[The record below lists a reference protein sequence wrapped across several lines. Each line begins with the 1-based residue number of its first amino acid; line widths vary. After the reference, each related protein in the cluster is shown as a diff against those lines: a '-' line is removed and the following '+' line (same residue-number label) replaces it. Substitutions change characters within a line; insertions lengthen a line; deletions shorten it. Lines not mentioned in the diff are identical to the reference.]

1 MNGQSH
7 YYYSTNYDLKNTN
20 KKIMKKI
27 LIIDDETITIHI
39 IKFTLEDNPNFEIVT
54 ATDGSKAI
62 EYLEKNIPDLIISDL
77 VMPFKTGVE
86 VVSYVNQKYPKVP
99 IIVISSLAPNH
110 TSVQEVKK
118 LNISYYISKP
128 LDSEILNNCVIELLS
143 NNEILNSNES
153 QEKLIPIENNIKA
166 SNNNLTNDNVKTKGN
181 IMKKSKNKDVEIVK
195 TLSNDENKT
204 EIQLSE
210 KKVSE
215 NKKSDKKIIKIKTII
230 KENKK
235 VGNKLIKKLKI
246 KLFEQEF
253 DDEKTKKTLKKL
265 QDISKLHF
273 DFIKKL
279 EELKK

>member
-1 MNGQSH
+1 
-7 YYYSTNYDLKNTN
+7 
-20 KKIMKKI
+20 MKAKR
-27 LIIDDETITIHI
+27 
-39 IKFTLEDNPNFEIVT
+39 N
-54 ATDGSKAI
+54 
-62 EYLEKNIPDLIISDL
+62 
-77 VMPFKTGVE
+77 
-86 VVSYVNQKYPKVP
+86 
-99 IIVISSLAPNH
+99 
-110 TSVQEVKK
+110 
-118 LNISYYISKP
+118 
-128 LDSEILNNCVIELLS
+128 
-143 NNEILNSNES
+143 
-153 QEKLIPIENNIKA
+153 IPIENNIKA

-181 IMKKSKNKDVEIVK
+181 IMKKSKNKDIEIVK

-265 QDISKLHF
+265 QDITKLHF

>member
-1 MNGQSH
+1 
-7 YYYSTNYDLKNTN
+7 
-20 KKIMKKI
+20 
-27 LIIDDETITIHI
+27 
-39 IKFTLEDNPNFEIVT
+39 
-54 ATDGSKAI
+54 
-62 EYLEKNIPDLIISDL
+62 
-77 VMPFKTGVE
+77 
-86 VVSYVNQKYPKVP
+86 
-99 IIVISSLAPNH
+99 
-110 TSVQEVKK
+110 
-118 LNISYYISKP
+118 
-128 LDSEILNNCVIELLS
+128 
-143 NNEILNSNES
+143 
-153 QEKLIPIENNIKA
+153 
-166 SNNNLTNDNVKTKGN
+166 
-181 IMKKSKNKDVEIVK
+181 MKKSKNKDVEIVK

-215 NKKSDKKIIKIKTII
+215 NKKSDKKIIKIKTKI
-230 KENKK
+230 KENNK

>member
-1 MNGQSH
+1 
-7 YYYSTNYDLKNTN
+7 
-20 KKIMKKI
+20 MKAKR
-27 LIIDDETITIHI
+27 
-39 IKFTLEDNPNFEIVT
+39 N
-54 ATDGSKAI
+54 
-62 EYLEKNIPDLIISDL
+62 
-77 VMPFKTGVE
+77 
-86 VVSYVNQKYPKVP
+86 
-99 IIVISSLAPNH
+99 
-110 TSVQEVKK
+110 
-118 LNISYYISKP
+118 
-128 LDSEILNNCVIELLS
+128 
-143 NNEILNSNES
+143 
-153 QEKLIPIENNIKA
+153 IPIENNIKA

-181 IMKKSKNKDVEIVK
+181 IMKKSKNKDIEIVK

-235 VGNKLIKKLKI
+235 VGNKLIKELKI

>member
-54 ATDGSKAI
+54 VTDGSKAI

-118 LNISYYISKP
+118 LNISYYILKP
-128 LDSEILNNCVIELLS
+128 LDSKILKNCVIELLS

>member
-1 MNGQSH
+1 
-7 YYYSTNYDLKNTN
+7 
-20 KKIMKKI
+20 MKAKR
-27 LIIDDETITIHI
+27 
-39 IKFTLEDNPNFEIVT
+39 N
-54 ATDGSKAI
+54 
-62 EYLEKNIPDLIISDL
+62 
-77 VMPFKTGVE
+77 
-86 VVSYVNQKYPKVP
+86 
-99 IIVISSLAPNH
+99 
-110 TSVQEVKK
+110 
-118 LNISYYISKP
+118 
-128 LDSEILNNCVIELLS
+128 
-143 NNEILNSNES
+143 
-153 QEKLIPIENNIKA
+153 IPIENNIKA

-181 IMKKSKNKDVEIVK
+181 IIKKSKNKDIEIVK

>member
-1 MNGQSH
+1 
-7 YYYSTNYDLKNTN
+7 
-20 KKIMKKI
+20 MKAKR
-27 LIIDDETITIHI
+27 
-39 IKFTLEDNPNFEIVT
+39 N
-54 ATDGSKAI
+54 
-62 EYLEKNIPDLIISDL
+62 
-77 VMPFKTGVE
+77 
-86 VVSYVNQKYPKVP
+86 
-99 IIVISSLAPNH
+99 
-110 TSVQEVKK
+110 
-118 LNISYYISKP
+118 
-128 LDSEILNNCVIELLS
+128 
-143 NNEILNSNES
+143 
-153 QEKLIPIENNIKA
+153 IPIENNIKA

-181 IMKKSKNKDVEIVK
+181 IIKKSKNNDIEIVK
-195 TLSNDENKT
+195 TISNDENRT

>member
-1 MNGQSH
+1 
-7 YYYSTNYDLKNTN
+7 
-20 KKIMKKI
+20 MKAKR
-27 LIIDDETITIHI
+27 
-39 IKFTLEDNPNFEIVT
+39 N
-54 ATDGSKAI
+54 
-62 EYLEKNIPDLIISDL
+62 
-77 VMPFKTGVE
+77 
-86 VVSYVNQKYPKVP
+86 
-99 IIVISSLAPNH
+99 
-110 TSVQEVKK
+110 
-118 LNISYYISKP
+118 
-128 LDSEILNNCVIELLS
+128 
-143 NNEILNSNES
+143 
-153 QEKLIPIENNIKA
+153 IPIENNIKA

-181 IMKKSKNKDVEIVK
+181 IMKKSKNEDVEIVK

>member
-1 MNGQSH
+1 
-7 YYYSTNYDLKNTN
+7 
-20 KKIMKKI
+20 MKAKR
-27 LIIDDETITIHI
+27 
-39 IKFTLEDNPNFEIVT
+39 N
-54 ATDGSKAI
+54 
-62 EYLEKNIPDLIISDL
+62 
-77 VMPFKTGVE
+77 
-86 VVSYVNQKYPKVP
+86 
-99 IIVISSLAPNH
+99 
-110 TSVQEVKK
+110 
-118 LNISYYISKP
+118 
-128 LDSEILNNCVIELLS
+128 
-143 NNEILNSNES
+143 
-153 QEKLIPIENNIKA
+153 IPIENNIKA

-181 IMKKSKNKDVEIVK
+181 IMKKSKNKDIEIVK
-195 TLSNDENKT
+195 TISNDENKT

>member
-7 YYYSTNYDLKNTN
+7 YYYSTNYDLKNTI

-27 LIIDDETITIHI
+27 LIIDDDKITIHI
-39 IKFTLEDNPNFEIVT
+39 IKFILEDNPNFEIVT

-99 IIVISSLAPNH
+99 IIVISSLASNH

-181 IMKKSKNKDVEIVK
+181 IMKKSKNKDIEIVK

>member
-1 MNGQSH
+1 
-7 YYYSTNYDLKNTN
+7 
-20 KKIMKKI
+20 MKAKR
-27 LIIDDETITIHI
+27 
-39 IKFTLEDNPNFEIVT
+39 N
-54 ATDGSKAI
+54 
-62 EYLEKNIPDLIISDL
+62 
-77 VMPFKTGVE
+77 
-86 VVSYVNQKYPKVP
+86 
-99 IIVISSLAPNH
+99 
-110 TSVQEVKK
+110 
-118 LNISYYISKP
+118 
-128 LDSEILNNCVIELLS
+128 
-143 NNEILNSNES
+143 
-153 QEKLIPIENNIKA
+153 IPIENNIKA

-235 VGNKLIKKLKI
+235 VGNKLIKELKI

>member
-1 MNGQSH
+1 
-7 YYYSTNYDLKNTN
+7 
-20 KKIMKKI
+20 
-27 LIIDDETITIHI
+27 
-39 IKFTLEDNPNFEIVT
+39 
-54 ATDGSKAI
+54 
-62 EYLEKNIPDLIISDL
+62 
-77 VMPFKTGVE
+77 
-86 VVSYVNQKYPKVP
+86 
-99 IIVISSLAPNH
+99 
-110 TSVQEVKK
+110 
-118 LNISYYISKP
+118 
-128 LDSEILNNCVIELLS
+128 
-143 NNEILNSNES
+143 
-153 QEKLIPIENNIKA
+153 IPIENNIKA

-181 IMKKSKNKDVEIVK
+181 IMKKSKNKDIEIVK

>member
-54 ATDGSKAI
+54 VTDGSKAI

-77 VMPFKTGVE
+77 VMPFKTGVD

-99 IIVISSLAPNH
+99 IIVISSLASNH

-128 LDSEILNNCVIELLS
+128 LDSEVLNNCVIELLS

-181 IMKKSKNKDVEIVK
+181 IMKKSKNKDIEIVK

>member
-27 LIIDDETITIHI
+27 LIIDDETITIQI

-77 VMPFKTGVE
+77 VMPFKTGVD

-99 IIVISSLAPNH
+99 IIVISSLASNH

-118 LNISYYISKP
+118 LNISYYFSKP
-128 LDSEILNNCVIELLS
+128 LDSEILKNCVIELLS

-153 QEKLIPIENNIKA
+153 QE
-166 SNNNLTNDNVKTKGN
+166 
-181 IMKKSKNKDVEIVK
+181 
-195 TLSNDENKT
+195 
-204 EIQLSE
+204 
-210 KKVSE
+210 
-215 NKKSDKKIIKIKTII
+215 
-230 KENKK
+230 
-235 VGNKLIKKLKI
+235 
-246 KLFEQEF
+246 
-253 DDEKTKKTLKKL
+253 
-265 QDISKLHF
+265 
-273 DFIKKL
+273 
-279 EELKK
+279 

>member
-1 MNGQSH
+1 
-7 YYYSTNYDLKNTN
+7 
-20 KKIMKKI
+20 MKKI
-27 LIIDDETITIHI
+27 LVIDDETITIQI
-39 IKFTLEDNPNFEIVT
+39 IRFTLEENANLEVIT
-54 ATDGSKAI
+54 AADGSKAI
-62 EYLEKNIPDLIISDL
+62 EYLENNVPDLIISDL
-77 VMPFKTGVE
+77 VMPFKTGVD
-86 VVSYVNQKYPKVP
+86 VVSYVNEKYPQLP
-99 IIVISSLAPNH
+99 IIVISSLASNH

-181 IMKKSKNKDVEIVK
+181 IMKKSKNKDIEIVK

>member
-77 VMPFKTGVE
+77 VMPFKTGVD

-99 IIVISSLAPNH
+99 IIVISSLASNH

-128 LDSEILNNCVIELLS
+128 LDFKILNNCVIELLS

-166 SNNNLTNDNVKTKGN
+166 SNNNLTNDIVKTKGN
-181 IMKKSKNKDVEIVK
+181 IMKKSKNKDIEIVK
-195 TLSNDENKT
+195 TISNDENRT

-235 VGNKLIKKLKI
+235 VGNKLIKELKI

>member
-1 MNGQSH
+1 
-7 YYYSTNYDLKNTN
+7 
-20 KKIMKKI
+20 
-27 LIIDDETITIHI
+27 
-39 IKFTLEDNPNFEIVT
+39 
-54 ATDGSKAI
+54 
-62 EYLEKNIPDLIISDL
+62 
-77 VMPFKTGVE
+77 
-86 VVSYVNQKYPKVP
+86 
-99 IIVISSLAPNH
+99 
-110 TSVQEVKK
+110 
-118 LNISYYISKP
+118 
-128 LDSEILNNCVIELLS
+128 
-143 NNEILNSNES
+143 
-153 QEKLIPIENNIKA
+153 
-166 SNNNLTNDNVKTKGN
+166 
-181 IMKKSKNKDVEIVK
+181 MKKSKNKDIEIVK

>member
-7 YYYSTNYDLKNTN
+7 YYYSTNYDLKNTI

-27 LIIDDETITIHI
+27 LIIDDDKITIHI
-39 IKFTLEDNPNFEIVT
+39 IKFILEDNPNFEIVT

-181 IMKKSKNKDVEIVK
+181 IMKKSKNKDIEIVK

>member
-1 MNGQSH
+1 
-7 YYYSTNYDLKNTN
+7 
-20 KKIMKKI
+20 MKAKR
-27 LIIDDETITIHI
+27 
-39 IKFTLEDNPNFEIVT
+39 N
-54 ATDGSKAI
+54 
-62 EYLEKNIPDLIISDL
+62 
-77 VMPFKTGVE
+77 
-86 VVSYVNQKYPKVP
+86 
-99 IIVISSLAPNH
+99 
-110 TSVQEVKK
+110 
-118 LNISYYISKP
+118 
-128 LDSEILNNCVIELLS
+128 
-143 NNEILNSNES
+143 
-153 QEKLIPIENNIKA
+153 IPIENNIKA

-181 IMKKSKNKDVEIVK
+181 IMKKSKNKDIEIVK

-215 NKKSDKKIIKIKTII
+215 NKKSDKKNIKIKTII

-235 VGNKLIKKLKI
+235 VGNKLIKELKI

>member
-1 MNGQSH
+1 
-7 YYYSTNYDLKNTN
+7 
-20 KKIMKKI
+20 MKAKR
-27 LIIDDETITIHI
+27 
-39 IKFTLEDNPNFEIVT
+39 N
-54 ATDGSKAI
+54 
-62 EYLEKNIPDLIISDL
+62 
-77 VMPFKTGVE
+77 
-86 VVSYVNQKYPKVP
+86 
-99 IIVISSLAPNH
+99 
-110 TSVQEVKK
+110 
-118 LNISYYISKP
+118 
-128 LDSEILNNCVIELLS
+128 
-143 NNEILNSNES
+143 
-153 QEKLIPIENNIKA
+153 IPIENNIKA

-181 IMKKSKNKDVEIVK
+181 IIKKSKNKDIEIVK
-195 TLSNDENKT
+195 TISNDENRT

>member
-1 MNGQSH
+1 
-7 YYYSTNYDLKNTN
+7 
-20 KKIMKKI
+20 MKAKR
-27 LIIDDETITIHI
+27 
-39 IKFTLEDNPNFEIVT
+39 N
-54 ATDGSKAI
+54 
-62 EYLEKNIPDLIISDL
+62 
-77 VMPFKTGVE
+77 
-86 VVSYVNQKYPKVP
+86 
-99 IIVISSLAPNH
+99 
-110 TSVQEVKK
+110 
-118 LNISYYISKP
+118 
-128 LDSEILNNCVIELLS
+128 
-143 NNEILNSNES
+143 
-153 QEKLIPIENNIKA
+153 IPIENNIKA

-181 IMKKSKNKDVEIVK
+181 IIKKSKNNDIEIVK
-195 TLSNDENKT
+195 TISNDENRT

-235 VGNKLIKKLKI
+235 VGNKLIKELKI

-253 DDEKTKKTLKKL
+253 DDKKTKKTLKKL

>member
-1 MNGQSH
+1 
-7 YYYSTNYDLKNTN
+7 
-20 KKIMKKI
+20 
-27 LIIDDETITIHI
+27 
-39 IKFTLEDNPNFEIVT
+39 
-54 ATDGSKAI
+54 
-62 EYLEKNIPDLIISDL
+62 
-77 VMPFKTGVE
+77 
-86 VVSYVNQKYPKVP
+86 
-99 IIVISSLAPNH
+99 
-110 TSVQEVKK
+110 
-118 LNISYYISKP
+118 
-128 LDSEILNNCVIELLS
+128 
-143 NNEILNSNES
+143 
-153 QEKLIPIENNIKA
+153 
-166 SNNNLTNDNVKTKGN
+166 
-181 IMKKSKNKDVEIVK
+181 MKKSKNKDVEIVK

>member
-1 MNGQSH
+1 
-7 YYYSTNYDLKNTN
+7 
-20 KKIMKKI
+20 MKAKR
-27 LIIDDETITIHI
+27 
-39 IKFTLEDNPNFEIVT
+39 N
-54 ATDGSKAI
+54 
-62 EYLEKNIPDLIISDL
+62 
-77 VMPFKTGVE
+77 
-86 VVSYVNQKYPKVP
+86 
-99 IIVISSLAPNH
+99 
-110 TSVQEVKK
+110 
-118 LNISYYISKP
+118 
-128 LDSEILNNCVIELLS
+128 
-143 NNEILNSNES
+143 
-153 QEKLIPIENNIKA
+153 IPIENNIKA

-181 IMKKSKNKDVEIVK
+181 IMKKSKNKDIEIVK

>member
-118 LNISYYISKP
+118 LNISYYILKP
-128 LDSEILNNCVIELLS
+128 LDSKILKNCVIELLS

-181 IMKKSKNKDVEIVK
+181 IIKKSKNNDIEIVK
-195 TLSNDENKT
+195 TISNDENRT

>member
-1 MNGQSH
+1 
-7 YYYSTNYDLKNTN
+7 
-20 KKIMKKI
+20 MKAKR
-27 LIIDDETITIHI
+27 
-39 IKFTLEDNPNFEIVT
+39 N
-54 ATDGSKAI
+54 
-62 EYLEKNIPDLIISDL
+62 
-77 VMPFKTGVE
+77 
-86 VVSYVNQKYPKVP
+86 
-99 IIVISSLAPNH
+99 
-110 TSVQEVKK
+110 
-118 LNISYYISKP
+118 
-128 LDSEILNNCVIELLS
+128 
-143 NNEILNSNES
+143 
-153 QEKLIPIENNIKA
+153 IPIENNIKA

>member
-77 VMPFKTGVE
+77 VMPFKTGVD

-99 IIVISSLAPNH
+99 IIVISSLASNH

-181 IMKKSKNKDVEIVK
+181 IIKKSKNKDIEIVK

>member
-1 MNGQSH
+1 
-7 YYYSTNYDLKNTN
+7 
-20 KKIMKKI
+20 MKAKR
-27 LIIDDETITIHI
+27 
-39 IKFTLEDNPNFEIVT
+39 N
-54 ATDGSKAI
+54 
-62 EYLEKNIPDLIISDL
+62 
-77 VMPFKTGVE
+77 
-86 VVSYVNQKYPKVP
+86 
-99 IIVISSLAPNH
+99 
-110 TSVQEVKK
+110 
-118 LNISYYISKP
+118 
-128 LDSEILNNCVIELLS
+128 
-143 NNEILNSNES
+143 
-153 QEKLIPIENNIKA
+153 IPIENNIKA

-181 IMKKSKNKDVEIVK
+181 IMKKSKNKDIEIVK
-195 TLSNDENKT
+195 TLANDENKT

>member
-1 MNGQSH
+1 
-7 YYYSTNYDLKNTN
+7 
-20 KKIMKKI
+20 MKAKR
-27 LIIDDETITIHI
+27 
-39 IKFTLEDNPNFEIVT
+39 N
-54 ATDGSKAI
+54 
-62 EYLEKNIPDLIISDL
+62 
-77 VMPFKTGVE
+77 
-86 VVSYVNQKYPKVP
+86 
-99 IIVISSLAPNH
+99 
-110 TSVQEVKK
+110 
-118 LNISYYISKP
+118 
-128 LDSEILNNCVIELLS
+128 
-143 NNEILNSNES
+143 
-153 QEKLIPIENNIKA
+153 IPIENNIKA

-181 IMKKSKNKDVEIVK
+181 IMKKSKNKDIEIVK

-279 EELKK
+279 EK

>member
-1 MNGQSH
+1 
-7 YYYSTNYDLKNTN
+7 
-20 KKIMKKI
+20 MKAKR
-27 LIIDDETITIHI
+27 
-39 IKFTLEDNPNFEIVT
+39 N
-54 ATDGSKAI
+54 
-62 EYLEKNIPDLIISDL
+62 
-77 VMPFKTGVE
+77 
-86 VVSYVNQKYPKVP
+86 
-99 IIVISSLAPNH
+99 
-110 TSVQEVKK
+110 
-118 LNISYYISKP
+118 
-128 LDSEILNNCVIELLS
+128 
-143 NNEILNSNES
+143 
-153 QEKLIPIENNIKA
+153 IPIENNIKA

-181 IMKKSKNKDVEIVK
+181 IIKKSKNKDVEIVK

-253 DDEKTKKTLKKL
+253 DDEKTKKTIKKP

>member
-1 MNGQSH
+1 M
-7 YYYSTNYDLKNTN
+7 
-20 KKIMKKI
+20 
-27 LIIDDETITIHI
+27 
-39 IKFTLEDNPNFEIVT
+39 EDNPNFEIVT

-77 VMPFKTGVE
+77 VMPFKTGVD

-99 IIVISSLAPNH
+99 IIVISSLASNH

-235 VGNKLIKKLKI
+235 VGNKLIKELKI